1 MKIAQLNVYFYPQMV
16 GGAEWYVYNISRNL
30 VKNGHEVHVFTA
42 DKYQGKNIGPS
53 EENVEGVKVH
63 RLPLWLDL
71 SYRFKVWKNLSKLLS
86 EYDFD
91 IIHTYDYGQP
101 HSRTAAKI
109 AQKNQKALALTVFDV
124 HSMIP
129 RSFFKNLVMDVYD
142 RYLAGSVLKNATR
155 ILVRAPNLVDALVRF
170 GAARERICVTP
181 SGIVDDA
188 LTRSEGE
195 SFIEKFHVNGDP
207 VILYVGRLHPMKGPQ
222 YIIQAA
228 PQILKEH
235 PKAGFVFIGPDQK
248 GYRNI
253 LNDLAKKLEVED
265 RLLFTGPIYDFETK
279 MQAYASPDVFVM
291 PSGYEGTSQAIFEAM
306 SQARPIVATN
316 RGGIPFQVRHEKEAL
331 LVEYGKVE
339 EIASA
344 ILRLLS
350 DKKLAS
356 ELGKNARE
364 RVRSFTYSVLVERLE
379 EIYREMLA

>member
-1 MKIAQLNVYFYPQMV
+1 
-16 GGAEWYVYNISRNL
+16 
-30 VKNGHEVHVFTA
+30 
-42 DKYQGKNIGPS
+42 
-53 EENVEGVKVH
+53 
-63 RLPLWLDL
+63 
-71 SYRFKVWKNLSKLLS
+71 VWKNLSKLLS